1 VRTNQDLDAI
11 IAIHGITSE
20 VHPPH
25 RLRGMC
31 ARNTRGSSRLLTY
44 TLFTSSSNPQPEF
57 IRRRREGFPFAQL
70 GSREL
75 EISRNVPDENLSTE
89 WVLDLTDTATMC
101 AGLLARALRAGIAC
115 GTATPP
121 LNGHIARP
129 IRAAKDDAPART
141 HGALISLLHVA
152 ARLRVTS
159 ALHDRSR
166 HNHSYRL
173 RDL

>member
-1 VRTNQDLDAI
+1 MPGSRCVPFHQQLRALDRKAMQLADVCAYQPRVRTNQDLDAI

-89 WVLDLTDTATMC
+89 
-101 AGLLARALRAGIAC
+101 
-115 GTATPP
+115 
-121 LNGHIARP
+121 
-129 IRAAKDDAPART
+129 
-141 HGALISLLHVA
+141 
-152 ARLRVTS
+152 
-159 ALHDRSR
+159 
-166 HNHSYRL
+166 
-173 RDL
+173 